1 MPAVSPCGRNHVA
14 SPSNYAQVQR
24 LLSESR
30 AVTEP
35 AEAHGTLA
43 GALCATGAYRLEDW
57 LADILPQRAAAG
69 AAAAPVREI
78 YGDTRAA
85 LTGTQMQFQLLMP
98 DDAQPIELRTEALTL
113 W

>member
-1 MPAVSPCGRNHVA
+1 MPGVSQCGGNPVA
-14 SPSNYAQVQR
+14 SLSNYAQVRR

-57 LADILPQRAAAG
+57 LAEILPDGAAPGVAAAQL
-69 AAAAPVREI
+69 REV
-78 YGDTRAA
+78 YHETRAA
-85 LTGTQMQFQLLMP
+85 LTGTHMQFALLMP
-98 DDAQPIELRTEALTL
+98 HDDKP
-113 W
+113 